1 MKITF
6 NEEIAGALHFERP
19 VVALESTVISHGL
32 PHPRNLDTALRLE
45 QIIREAGAIPAT
57 IAMFDGGIFAGLSQ
71 EQLNETCRSGLATL
85 RKFLKTVSLAH
96 DVQVTGF
103 IPPDTH
109 DNVNRNL
116 FLLSL
121 VIA

>member
-19 VVALESTVISHGL
+19 VVALESTVIAHGL

-57 IAMFDGGIFAGLSQ
+57 IAMFEGEIFAGLSQ
-71 EQLNETCRSGLATL
+71 
-85 RKFLKTVSLAH
+85 
-96 DVQVTGF
+96 
-103 IPPDTH
+103 
-109 DNVNRNL
+109 
-116 FLLSL
+116 
-121 VIA
+121 